1 MRVAEILK
9 HVIDLLD
16 QEEQQQSQDTISS
29 ETPVMVPPL
38 QQKIELLKK
47 SSGLDNVYDEQP
59 EDETNE
65 IENLKKRAGLS
76 NIQITTLSD
85 DEPFEG

>member
-9 HVIDLLD
+9 HIIDLLD
-16 QEEQQQSQDTISS
+16 QEEQQQSQDITSS

-47 SSGLDNVYDEQP
+47 SSGMDNVYDDQP
-59 EDETNE
+59 EDELE
-65 IENLKKRAGLS
+65 DLKKRAGLS